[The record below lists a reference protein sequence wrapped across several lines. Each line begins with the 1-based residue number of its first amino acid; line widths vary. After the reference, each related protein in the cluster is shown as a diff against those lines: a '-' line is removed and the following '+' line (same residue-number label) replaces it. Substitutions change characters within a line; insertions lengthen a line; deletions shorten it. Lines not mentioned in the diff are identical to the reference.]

1 MKKIYVEPIIEIENI
16 ELDDVIATS
25 VGDSVAGDKAF
36 SFDDILDV
44 WDK

>member
-1 MKKIYVEPIIEIENI
+1 MKKLYVEPIIEIENI

-25 VGDSVAGDKAF
+25 LGDDSAGDKY
-36 SFDDILDV
+36 SLFDSILNV

>member
-25 VGDSVAGDKAF
+25 LGDDGAGDKSKLF
-36 SFDDILDV
+36 GDITEDWV
-44 WDK
+44 F